1 MIAMRL
7 LCHIVGESDLLL
19 PASRG
24 LSEDVRADRISA
36 RLDQLI
42 EVMKSD
48 PAGPAAARDRLRK
61 PSWDEL
67 SASAPSPLI
76 GALDWISLRD
86 ERDPRKDLDVVL
98 IATSQSPPD
107 PLDTLPIAQTLAT
120 ILGPDPTG
128 DAPVRRASVIT
139 ASDLQEHAVSQALT
153 QHLAIAPPYQDALM
167 TWGSGSTGLVMGGL
181 TALSQAGIRWRLL
194 HTSDP
199 AAYTITDPLG
209 SPTTDPVVNVLIR
222 WRMFTALAKLAV
234 EDPAAV
240 ELTPEQLRLIRAVAD
255 RHRTGFTTRDCAA
268 LRAVVADSV
277 VRRDGTTSLAVRQYV
292 TAYYDELFATDRK
305 RQPQAVNLLQKF
317 GGDRRPLGEKLRNAK
332 DQSDPDV
339 RASLGLCSYQWLTGR
354 IAEALN
360 EIGKGSHTLCLP
372 PPKEAGIVGMHLA
385 AHHPDGQGWEEAGLL
400 RPPVVPASTVLV
412 VWLAGTA
419 VPSGAVPLSVQLTEQ
434 ELPAPVHAHVGMA
447 TPRIRA
453 VVFGVGDS
461 VPRAENEVAQLL
473 HAEQDAHLELLP
485 GDSAAVEAAIARHLT
500 PDVAALLFVPTGRKP
515 HLLALLQAVRQ
526 LSAGHGIPLFVRQN
540 THPKKGKPYDVHL
553 WPALVGGDRP
563 LLVAAQQAL
572 QTLELDVAWRLLA
585 ASAIDRKIVDDAR
598 RLADR
603 FASRKDADASP
614 GTDGEIN
621 QTLTLVNQRLAL
633 VATALEKQ
641 GRGDADAIRLLVLA
655 ADVMEASIAA
665 TQTGGQP
672 GEKYRQRRKQ
682 WQQLANGDTA
692 DAHAAR
698 ILLLLNETRNRAPVT
713 HGTNPR
719 PTGMI
724 DEAMGCLRNK
734 GCLPG
739 STDLPTDAPSL
750 LEAAIAA
757 AEELGLGQKDQV
769 NDLVYQHQRLVDQ
782 VNQVLEARAAT
793 PGSGRG

>member
-1 MIAMRL
+1 MAAMRL
-7 LCHIVGESDLLL
+7 LCHIVGEADLLL

-36 RLDQLI
+36 RLDQLT

-67 SASAPSPLI
+67 SASTPSPLI

-128 DAPVRRASVIT
+128 EAPVRRVSVIT
-139 ASDLQEHAVSQALT
+139 ANDLREHAVSQALT
-153 QHLAIAPPYQDALM
+153 RHLASAPSYQDALM
-167 TWGSGSTGLVMGGL
+167 TWGSGSTGLAMGGL

-222 WRMFTALAKLAV
+222 WRMFTALAELAD

-240 ELTPEQLRLIRAVAD
+240 ELTPEQLRLIRAAAD

-292 TAYYDELFATDRK
+292 TAYYDELFAADRK

-317 GGDRRPLGEKLRNAK
+317 GGDRQPLGGKLRKAK

-339 RASLGLCSYQWLTGR
+339 RASFSLCSYQWLTGR

-372 PPKEAGIVGMHLA
+372 PPKEAGIVGKHLA

-434 ELPAPVHAHVGMA
+434 ELPAPVRAHVGVD

-473 HAEQDAHLELLP
+473 YAEQEAHLELLP
-485 GDSAAVEAAIARHLT
+485 EDSTAVEAAIARHLT
-500 PDVAALLFVPTGRKP
+500 PDVAAVLFVPTGRKP

-526 LSAGHGIPLFVRQN
+526 LSASHGIPLFVRQN
-540 THPKKGKPYDVHL
+540 AHPKKGKPYDVHL

-563 LLVAAQQAL
+563 LLVAARQAL
-572 QTLELDVAWRLLA
+572 QMLELDVAWRLLA

-603 FASRKDADASP
+603 FASRLDPDTPP
-614 GTDGEIN
+614 GVIN
-621 QTLTLVNQRLAL
+621 TFAQRLTCGMVNQRLKL
-633 VATALEKQ
+633 VATVLEQ
-641 GRGDADAIRLLVLA
+641 PGRENADVIRLLVLA

-665 TQTGGQP
+665 TQVGGQP
-672 GEKYRQRRKQ
+672 GEKYRQLRKK
-682 WQQLANGDTA
+682 WQQLAEGDTA
-692 DAHAAR
+692 YARAAR

-719 PTGMI
+719 PKGMI
-724 DEAMGCLRNK
+724 DEAMGRLRNK
-734 GCLPG
+734 RYLPG
-739 STDLPTDAPSL
+739 PTDLPTDAPSL
-750 LEAAIAA
+750 LEATIAA

-769 NDLVYQHQRLVDQ
+769 NDLMHWHRRLVDR
-782 VNQVLEARAAT
+782 VTEVLDTRV
-793 PGSGRG
+793 